1 MQQRWAAAGRSFAA
15 VKGAY
20 FPQSTNTG
28 LRPNRE
34 WVSPGR
40 YRRRILAAPG
50 IGGEIRQLEELSP
63 SVRPTQC
70 RGDRPCRARW
80 VIQLVIAAIGIRLQD
95 AGEAVK
101 VPRGMLVPA
110 VARGVIESC
119 QRRATAKGSVV
130 PHKWDGRSSL
140 RPAKNILSDPG
151 ANAVCG
157 VRLLT
162 ARAVADLQPDVTRLP
177 ERSEDKRLVS
187 AKP

>member
-119 QRRATAKGSVV
+119 RRRATAKGV
-130 PHKWDGRSSL
+130 G
-140 RPAKNILSDPG
+140 RPAHNGMDGPRSDRRKIPCQTP
-151 ANAVCG
+151 APMPFVACAYLPLAP
-157 VRLLT
+157 LLIFSQT
-162 ARAVADLQPDVTRLP
+162 
-177 ERSEDKRLVS
+177 
-187 AKP
+187 